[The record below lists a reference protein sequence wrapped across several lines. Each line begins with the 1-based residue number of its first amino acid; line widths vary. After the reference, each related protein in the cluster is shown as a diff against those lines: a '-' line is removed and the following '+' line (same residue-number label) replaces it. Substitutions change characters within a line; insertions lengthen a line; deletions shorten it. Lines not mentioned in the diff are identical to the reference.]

1 MSRPKVV
8 KCRNIIGALKMPE
21 ASYSFTASE
30 TYEPETN
37 QLPSLAIFRI
47 AALYKSTLTCTKAID
62 RI

>member
-1 MSRPKVV
+1 MFHPKVV
-8 KCRNIIGALKMPE
+8 KCRNIIYALEMPE

-47 AALYKSTLTCTKAID
+47 AVQITPYIALPVILV
-62 RI
+62 

>member
-1 MSRPKVV
+1 MYRPKVV

-21 ASYSFTASE
+21 ASYNFTASE

-47 AALYKSTLTCTKAID
+47 AAV
-62 RI
+62 